1 MKTIGQTFLLGVLAG
16 ALLAPVAGAQNIT
29 TIAGR
34 GIGDGRPAPN
44 SSLDTPL
51 GVEVAADGA
60 ILIAD
65 SMHHR
70 IRRVDPATN
79 VITTL
84 AGTLEGTFGDGGT
97 PDTAQLKDPVR
108 VLAAPTGD
116 ILIVEKNGMRIR
128 RIRKDTGLVDT
139 VPVGV
144 GIPNFTLAGPNDVA
158 VDAANNIY
166 IADFNGHRVYQVTA
180 LGATTTFAG
189 TGVPGFS
196 GEGGNAATAQLNF
209 PACVVAAPGGVVYI
223 CD

>member
-1 MKTIGQTFLLGVLAG
+1 MKPFGQTCLIRCAPA
-16 ALLAPVAGAQNIT
+16 ALFASAAPAQNIT

-34 GIGDGRPAPN
+34 GIGDGRPAPS
-44 SSLDTPL
+44 SSLDTPV

-84 AGTLEGTFGDGGT
+84 AGTLEGVAGDGGT
-97 PDTAQLKDPVR
+97 PDTAELKLPVR
-108 VLAAPTGD
+108 VLVAPSGD
-116 ILIVEKNGMRIR
+116 ILIVEKDGLRIR

-139 VPVGV
+139 VPVGA

-166 IADFNGHRVYQVTA
+166 IADFAGHRVYR
-180 LGATTTFAG
+180 
-189 TGVPGFS
+189 
-196 GEGGNAATAQLNF
+196 
-209 PACVVAAPGGVVYI
+209 
-223 CD
+223 